1 MQMRQWRRTNACS
14 EKHQLPC
21 LKSYDSQFN
30 ITPQNHEDTY
40 AIFAITNLFHHLL
53 TPPENKQ
60 HRKLEQTSKYPPAL
74 GFPTIQEWTNCRLCW
89 RILQGINKLT
99 ENRKPRQ
106 PKYET
111 GRNDTSQN
119 YPRLKQPQI
128 EQYARDSCQT
138 EKKLRHVNMPRNQAI
153 CTPTP
158 HGCRSQ

>member
-1 MQMRQWRRTNACS
+1 MTRN
-14 EKHQLPC
+14 LIFPP
-21 LKSYDSQFN
+21 L
-30 ITPQNHEDTY
+30 NHEDTY

-60 HRKLEQTSKYPPAL
+60 HGKLEQTSKYPPAL
-74 GFPTIQEWTNCRLCW
+74 GFPTIQAWTNCRLCW

-128 EQYARDSCQT
+128 EQICSRLLPNGKELTARKHAEEPGHLYAHTTWMQITISST
-138 EKKLRHVNMPRNQAI
+138 H
-153 CTPTP
+153 
-158 HGCRSQ
+158 